1 MRLPLRNPLL
11 KLRHKKSL
19 LRSKN
24 EVQNVSFGLFFVQKV
39 QKFCLYAKIVVS
51 LQPEKTM
58 SDTSAHIGAWGR
70 WSLVVVLLMTK
81 SYVFD
86 VLVAQPEHI
95 EWLTADFLV
104 TGAAAAILALL
115 VTFTPRR
122 YPIFILLG
130 LTDCWMIANLLFY
143 RSYRL
148 FITWYQF
155 SLIGNMEGF
164 WSSILP
170 YCTLSL
176 LLFPALSLP
185 ALLCFLWPV
194 KRFRWW
200 ESISVL
206 LLGAILS
213 ISGAHSRYEL
223 ERPELGD
230 VPFTAEWL
238 NPCDLP
244 EVLSAPV
251 WESERQT
258 AKYIHYHSI
267 LSYPLFI
274 VRDVVHSYLLR
285 SDDQWTEE
293 EQQELNRLI
302 GPVVPQEPVP
312 GNLLIVLLESFES
325 WLLDSYDAE
334 GQPICGALKNY
345 IATHNVLFVEDVET
359 QIQYGMSGDGQLI
372 INTGLYPVME
382 GVACID
388 YAHNT
393 YPNLAH
399 FYPNSAVVNPCKNV
413 WNQRTISAAYGYR
426 HLIEPKGDNMFE
438 WNDSIVMDQI
448 IDYFNAT
455 PAPCCVMGITVSG
468 HMPFDLHPD
477 DVAVPDTMPVLFQH
491 YLQTAHFTDRQL
503 GRLLGWADTASV
515 MQNATIVITGD
526 HRIFHAW
533 INDEIREYGLRAN
546 LPFGV
551 CYAGCPFIIAGPEI
565 HARTLPHAQQVDIF
579 TTTLHAIGQ
588 SNYFWQGTGHNLLE
602 DYTVSASE
610 GNLRRQISDKLIRTD
625 YFGQIE

>member
-1 MRLPLRNPLL
+1 MS
-11 KLRHKKSL
+11 KKS
-19 LRSKN
+19 STFAA
-24 EVQNVSFGLFFVQKV
+24 E
-39 QKFCLYAKIVVS
+39 I
-51 LQPEKTM
+51 TM
-58 SDTSAHIGAWGR
+58 SDTLAHIGAWGR
-70 WSLVVVLLMTK
+70 WLLVVALLMTK
-81 SYVFD
+81 CYVFD
-86 VLVAQPEHI
+86 VLVAQPEPI
-95 EWLTADFLV
+95 EWLTSDFLAN
-104 TGAAAAILALL
+104 GAVAAILALL

-130 LTDCWMIANLLFY
+130 VADGWMIANILFY

-148 FITWYQF
+148 FITWSQF
-155 SLIGNMEGF
+155 TLIGNMEGF
-164 WSSILP
+164 WGSIIP
-170 YCTLSL
+170 YCSLSL
-176 LLFPALSLP
+176 LLFPALTIP
-185 ALLCFLWPV
+185 ALLCYVWPA
-194 KRFRWW
+194 KRFRWL
-200 ESISVL
+200 ESAGVL
-206 LLGAILS
+206 LLGVILS
-213 ISGAHSRYEL
+213 MSGAYSRYRQEK
-223 ERPELGD
+223 PALGD
-230 VPFTAEWL
+230 APFTAEWL

-244 EVLSAPV
+244 EVLSAPI
-251 WESERQT
+251 WESERQP

-293 EQQELNRLI
+293 ELQELNRLI

-345 IATHNVLFVEDVET
+345 IASHDVLYVRDVET

-382 GVACID
+382 GVACVD
-388 YAHNT
+388 YAYNT

-455 PAPCCVMGITVSG
+455 PSPCCVMGITVSG

-477 DVAVPDTMPVLFQH
+477 NVAVPDTMPVLFQH

-503 GRLLGWADTASV
+503 GCLLSWADTASV

-533 INDEIREYGLRAN
+533 INDEIREYGLRAH
-546 LPFGV
+546 LPFGTK
-551 CYAGCPFIIAGPEI
+551 YAGCPLVMIGPKVS
-565 HARTLPHAQQVDIF
+565 ARTLPRAQQVDIF
-579 TTTLHAIGQ
+579 STTLPAIGQ
-588 SNYFWQGTGHNLLE
+588 SNYFWHGTGHNLLE
-602 DYTVSASE
+602 DDTIPQGE
-610 GNLRRQISDKLIRTD
+610 ENIRRQISDKLIRTD

>member
-1 MRLPLRNPLL
+1 MS
-11 KLRHKKSL
+11 KKS
-19 LRSKN
+19 STFAA
-24 EVQNVSFGLFFVQKV
+24 E
-39 QKFCLYAKIVVS
+39 I
-51 LQPEKTM
+51 TM
-58 SDTSAHIGAWGR
+58 SDTLAHIGAWGR
-70 WSLVVVLLMTK
+70 WLLVVALLMTK

-86 VLVAQPEHI
+86 VLVAQPEPI
-95 EWLTADFLV
+95 EWLTADFLT
-104 TGAAAAILALL
+104 TGAAAAVLALC
-115 VTFTPRR
+115 VMFTSRR

-130 LTDCWMIANLLFY
+130 LTDCWMIANILFY

-148 FITWYQF
+148 FLTWSQF
-155 SLIGNMEGF
+155 TLIGNMEGF
-164 WSSILP
+164 WGSIIP
-170 YCTLSL
+170 YCSLSL
-176 LLFPALSLP
+176 LLFPALTIP
-185 ALLCFLWPV
+185 ALLCYVWPT
-194 KRFRWW
+194 KRFRWL
-200 ESISVL
+200 ESAGVL
-206 LLGAILS
+206 LLGVILS
-213 ISGAHSRYEL
+213 MSGAYSRYRQEK
-223 ERPELGD
+223 PALGD
-230 VPFTAEWL
+230 APFTAEWL

-251 WESERQT
+251 RESERQT

-293 EQQELNRLI
+293 ELQELNRLI

-345 IATHNVLFVEDVET
+345 IATHNVLYVRDVET

-372 INTGLYPVME
+372 VNTGLYPVME
-382 GVACID
+382 GVACVD
-388 YAHNT
+388 YAYNT

-477 DVAVPDTMPVLFQH
+477 NVAVPDTMPVLFQH

-503 GRLLGWADTASV
+503 GRLLSWADTASV

-533 INDEIREYGLRAN
+533 INDEIREYGLRAH
-546 LPFGV
+546 LPFGTK
-551 CYAGCPFIIAGPEI
+551 YAGCPLVMIGPKVS
-565 HARTLPHAQQVDIF
+565 ARTLPRAQQVDIF
-579 TTTLHAIGQ
+579 STTLPAIGQ
-588 SNYFWQGTGHNLLE
+588 SNYFWHGTGHNLLE
-602 DYTVSASE
+602 DDTIPQGE
-610 GNLRRQISDKLIRTD
+610 ENIRRQISEKLIRTD

>member
-1 MRLPLRNPLL
+1 M
-11 KLRHKKSL
+11 
-19 LRSKN
+19 
-24 EVQNVSFGLFFVQKV
+24 
-39 QKFCLYAKIVVS
+39 YAKNVVP

-70 WSLVVVLLMTK
+70 WSTK
-81 SYVFD
+81 CYVFD
-86 VLVAQPEHI
+86 VLVAQPEPI
-95 EWLTADFLV
+95 EWLTSDFLAN
-104 TGAAAAILALL
+104 GAVAAILALL

-130 LTDCWMIANLLFY
+130 VADGWMIANILFY

-164 WSSILP
+164 WSSIIP

-185 ALLCFLWPV
+185 AMLCFLWPV

-200 ESISVL
+200 ESAGVL
-206 LLGAILS
+206 LLGVILS
-213 ISGAHSRYEL
+213 MSGAYSRYRQEK
-223 ERPELGD
+223 PALGD
-230 VPFTAEWL
+230 APFTAEWL

-293 EQQELNRLI
+293 ELQELNRLI

-345 IATHNVLFVEDVET
+345 IASHDVLYVRDVET

-372 INTGLYPVME
+372 VNTGLYPVME
-382 GVACID
+382 GVACVD
-388 YAHNT
+388 YAYNT

-455 PAPCCVMGITVSG
+455 PSPCCVMGITVSG

-477 DVAVPDTMPVLFQH
+477 NVAVPDTMPVLFQH

-503 GRLLGWADTASV
+503 GRLLSWADTASV

-533 INDEIREYGLRAN
+533 INDEIREYGLRAH
-546 LPFGV
+546 LPFGTK
-551 CYAGCPFIIAGPEI
+551 YAGCPLVMIGPKVS
-565 HARTLPHAQQVDIF
+565 ARTLPRAQQVDIF
-579 TTTLHAIGQ
+579 STTLPAIGQ
-588 SNYFWQGTGHNLLE
+588 SNYFWHGTGHNLLE
-602 DYTVSASE
+602 DDTIPQGE
-610 GNLRRQISDKLIRTD
+610 ENIRRQISDKLIRTD

>member
-1 MRLPLRNPLL
+1 
-11 KLRHKKSL
+11 
-19 LRSKN
+19 
-24 EVQNVSFGLFFVQKV
+24 
-39 QKFCLYAKIVVS
+39 
-51 LQPEKTM
+51 M

-293 EQQELNRLI
+293 ELQELNRLI

-345 IATHNVLFVEDVET
+345 IASHDVLYVRDVET

-372 INTGLYPVME
+372 VNTGLYPVME

-388 YAHNT
+388 YGHNT

-455 PAPCCVMGITVSG
+455 RA
-468 HMPFDLHPD
+468 
-477 DVAVPDTMPVLFQH
+477 
-491 YLQTAHFTDRQL
+491 Y
-503 GRLLGWADTASV
+503 
-515 MQNATIVITGD
+515 
-526 HRIFHAW
+526 HA
-533 INDEIREYGLRAN
+533 
-546 LPFGV
+546 
-551 CYAGCPFIIAGPEI
+551 
-565 HARTLPHAQQVDIF
+565 
-579 TTTLHAIGQ
+579 
-588 SNYFWQGTGHNLLE
+588 
-602 DYTVSASE
+602 
-610 GNLRRQISDKLIRTD
+610 D
-625 YFGQIE
+625 YFVWSILHYSIDNIRRHLSIPCF

>member
-1 MRLPLRNPLL
+1 M
-11 KLRHKKSL
+11 
-19 LRSKN
+19 
-24 EVQNVSFGLFFVQKV
+24 
-39 QKFCLYAKIVVS
+39 
-51 LQPEKTM
+51 
-58 SDTSAHIGAWGR
+58 
-70 WSLVVVLLMTK
+70 
-81 SYVFD
+81 
-86 VLVAQPEHI
+86 
-95 EWLTADFLV
+95 
-104 TGAAAAILALL
+104 
-115 VTFTPRR
+115 
-122 YPIFILLG
+122 
-130 LTDCWMIANLLFY
+130 
-143 RSYRL
+143 
-148 FITWYQF
+148 
-155 SLIGNMEGF
+155 
-164 WSSILP
+164 
-170 YCTLSL
+170 
-176 LLFPALSLP
+176 
-185 ALLCFLWPV
+185 
-194 KRFRWW
+194 
-200 ESISVL
+200 
-206 LLGAILS
+206 
-213 ISGAHSRYEL
+213 
-223 ERPELGD
+223 
-230 VPFTAEWL
+230 
-238 NPCDLP
+238 
-244 EVLSAPV
+244 
-251 WESERQT
+251 
-258 AKYIHYHSI
+258 
-267 LSYPLFI
+267 
-274 VRDVVHSYLLR
+274 VHSYLLR

-293 EQQELNRLI
+293 ELQELNRLI

-345 IATHNVLFVEDVET
+345 IASHDVLYVRDVET

-372 INTGLYPVME
+372 VNTGLYPVME

-388 YAHNT
+388 YGHNT

-426 HLIEPKGDNMFE
+426 HLIEPKGDYMFE

-455 PAPCCVMGITVSG
+455 PSPCCVMGITISG

-477 DVAVPDTMPVLFQH
+477 NVAVPDTMPVLFQH

-503 GRLLGWADTASV
+503 GRLLSWADTASV

-551 CYAGCPFIIAGPEI
+551 CYAGCPFIIAGPKV
-565 HARTLPHAQQVDIF
+565 AQRTLQKGLQVDIF

-588 SNYFWQGTGHNLLE
+588 SNYFWQGTGHNQLE

>member
-1 MRLPLRNPLL
+1 
-11 KLRHKKSL
+11 
-19 LRSKN
+19 
-24 EVQNVSFGLFFVQKV
+24 
-39 QKFCLYAKIVVS
+39 
-51 LQPEKTM
+51 M
-58 SDTSAHIGAWGR
+58 SDTLAHIGAWGR
-70 WSLVVVLLMTK
+70 WLLVVALLMTK
-81 SYVFD
+81 CYVFD
-86 VLVAQPEHI
+86 VLVAQPEPI
-95 EWLTADFLV
+95 EWLTSDFLAN
-104 TGAAAAILALL
+104 GAVAAILALL

-130 LTDCWMIANLLFY
+130 VADGWMIANILFY

-164 WSSILP
+164 WSSIIP

-176 LLFPALSLP
+176 LLFPALTIP
-185 ALLCFLWPV
+185 ALLCYVWPA
-194 KRFRWW
+194 KRFRWL
-200 ESISVL
+200 ESAGVL
-206 LLGAILS
+206 LLGVILS
-213 ISGAHSRYEL
+213 MSGAYSRYRQEK
-223 ERPELGD
+223 PALGD
-230 VPFTAEWL
+230 APFTAEWL

-293 EQQELNRLI
+293 ELQELNRLI

-345 IATHNVLFVEDVET
+345 IASHDVLYVRDVET

-372 INTGLYPVME
+372 VNTGLYPIME
-382 GVACID
+382 GVACVD
-388 YAHNT
+388 YAYNT

-455 PAPCCVMGITVSG
+455 PSPCCVMGITVSG

-477 DVAVPDTMPVLFQH
+477 NVAVPDTMPVLFQH

-503 GRLLGWADTASV
+503 GRLLSWADTASV

-546 LPFGV
+546 LPFGTK
-551 CYAGCPFIIAGPEI
+551 YAGCPLVMIGPKVS
-565 HARTLPHAQQVDIF
+565 ARTLPRAQQVDIF
-579 TTTLHAIGQ
+579 STTLPAIGQ
-588 SNYFWQGTGHNLLE
+588 SNYFWHGTGHNLLE
-602 DYTVSASE
+602 DDTIPQGE
-610 GNLRRQISDKLIRTD
+610 ENIRRQISDKLIRTD

>member
-1 MRLPLRNPLL
+1 MS
-11 KLRHKKSL
+11 KKS
-19 LRSKN
+19 STFAA
-24 EVQNVSFGLFFVQKV
+24 E
-39 QKFCLYAKIVVS
+39 I
-51 LQPEKTM
+51 TM
-58 SDTSAHIGAWGR
+58 SDTLAHIGAWGR
-70 WSLVVVLLMTK
+70 WLLVVALLMIK
-81 SYVFD
+81 CYVFD
-86 VLVAQPEHI
+86 VLVAQPEPI
-95 EWLTADFLV
+95 EWLTSDFLAN
-104 TGAAAAILALL
+104 GAVAAILALL

-130 LTDCWMIANLLFY
+130 VADGWMIANILFY

-164 WSSILP
+164 WSSIIP

-185 ALLCFLWPV
+185 AMLCFLWPV

-200 ESISVL
+200 ESAGVL
-206 LLGAILS
+206 LLGVILS
-213 ISGAHSRYEL
+213 MSGAYSRYRQEK
-223 ERPELGD
+223 PALGD
-230 VPFTAEWL
+230 APFTAEWL

-293 EQQELNRLI
+293 ELQELNRLI

-345 IATHNVLFVEDVET
+345 IASHDVLYVRDVET

-372 INTGLYPVME
+372 INTGLYPIME
-382 GVACID
+382 GVACVD
-388 YAHNT
+388 YAYNT

-455 PAPCCVMGITVSG
+455 PSPCCVMGITVSG

-477 DVAVPDTMPVLFQH
+477 NVAVPDTMPVLFQH

-503 GRLLGWADTASV
+503 GRLLSWADTASV

-546 LPFGV
+546 LPFGTK
-551 CYAGCPFIIAGPEI
+551 YAGCPLVMIGPKVS
-565 HARTLPHAQQVDIF
+565 ARTLPRAQQVDIF
-579 TTTLHAIGQ
+579 STTLPAIGQ
-588 SNYFWQGTGHNLLE
+588 SNYFWHGTGHNLLE
-602 DYTVSASE
+602 DDTIPQGE
-610 GNLRRQISDKLIRTD
+610 ENIRRQISDKLIRTD